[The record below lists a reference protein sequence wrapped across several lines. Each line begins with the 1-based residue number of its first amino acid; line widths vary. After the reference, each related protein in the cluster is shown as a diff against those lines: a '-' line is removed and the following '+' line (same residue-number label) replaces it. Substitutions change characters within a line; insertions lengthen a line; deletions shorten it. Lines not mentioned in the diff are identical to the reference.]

1 MAASSRN
8 GVNARVSGLPLP
20 LGLMTDDRLAR
31 LVQSGSERAFAM
43 IYERYNQRLYR
54 YTCSILHDGD
64 DARDALQSTLARAF
78 AALQRGKRDAPL
90 CPWLFR
96 IAHNEAISLVRRRAA
111 VYEVEASELCVASA
125 EERAGERTRLA
136 ALVAD
141 LRELPE
147 RQRSALVLRELSGL
161 SHKEIAVSLGISVHT
176 VKHSILDA
184 RRSLVECEQGRLM
197 LCEDVQRTS
206 SSAERRMLRPR
217 SVRAHLRGCS
227 VCAALAEAIPKRS
240 ADLHAL
246 FPALSPALAAS
257 LLAHLLGRGTTH
269 GLQSAGV
276 AGGLSC
282 KTVGATLA
290 AKTLIGVSIMAATG
304 AGVTGALALASADPR
319 TPATATTPHTTH
331 APVRGP
337 HGRPMRSRG
346 EGRRMA
352 AAPVPRGGPPGALT
366 GVEPRSSAAPDVSRG
381 SEDTGPAASSVGHS
395 WISLAAGAP
404 APKTAGSQRGVQA
417 SAGSHAGA
425 ASGRPGTRARQ
436 PSGPGGAP
444 IAPRHPLGPVAKTGA
459 GANAGHERATS
470 TLAEGPGAR
479 PASVPV
485 QVPATPD
492 GLGGQSGESHGAAAP
507 GGNASAP
514 PPAQGRPLSPPG
526 EPPASAG

>member
-31 LVQSGSERAFAM
+31 LVQSGSERAFVM

-111 VYEVEASELCVASA
+111 VYDMEAPELCVPSA

-161 SHKEIAVSLGISVHT
+161 SHEEIAVSLGISVHT
-176 VKHSILDA
+176 VKHTILDA
-184 RRSLVECEQGRLM
+184 RRSLVECEEGRLI
-197 LCEDVQRTS
+197 LCEDVQRTI
-206 SSAERRMLRPR
+206 SSADRRMLRPR
-217 SVRAHLRGCS
+217 SVRAHLRGCT

-269 GLQSAGV
+269 GLQSASV
-276 AGGLSC
+276 AGSLSC

-290 AKTLIGVSIMAATG
+290 AKTLVGVSILAATG

-319 TPATATTPHTTH
+319 TPATAPTPHRTH
-331 APVRGP
+331 ASGRGP
-337 HGRPMRSRG
+337 HGRPMRSWR

-352 AAPVPRGGPPGALT
+352 AAPVLGGGPPGAL
-366 GVEPRSSAAPDVSRG
+366 GVEPRPSAAAGVSRG
-381 SEDTGPAASSVGHS
+381 SEDTSPAASSVGHS
-395 WISLAAGAP
+395 WISLAAGTP

-425 ASGRPGTRARQ
+425 ASGRPGSRARQ

-444 IAPRHPLGPVAKTGA
+444 IAAGHPLGPVGRTGA

-470 TLAEGPGAR
+470 LAEAPGGH
-479 PASVPV
+479 PASLPV
-485 QVPATPD
+485 QAPAAPD

-507 GGNASAP
+507 AGDASAP
-514 PPAQGRPLSPPG
+514 PPAQGRPLSAPGKPPVG
-526 EPPASAG
+526 AG